1 MAQTCAALGVYNAFE
16 LLVLI
21 CITFKRRKGLYFWS
35 LLLATLGIIPYAVG
49 WVLVHFKLTV
59 AYAGMI
65 IDSVGWVLMVTGQSV
80 VLYSRL
86 HLVLHSSTT
95 LRAVLWMII
104 FNGVVWHISITILV
118 FGSSYSPLQNRR
130 GFNHVFNVLEKVQMT
145 CFCLQEFIISGLY
158 LWKTLD
164 ILRTAFGN
172 KRKFLWQLFGIN
184 IVIVAMDIALLVVEY
199 KNHFTWEQGLKVVIY
214 SIKLKLEFAVLGEL
228 VEFVQSR
235 GCTSSASHAEF
246 RNPGFVEL
254 SDNHSKAKVAKSR
267 SSSMPE
273 VLHLENL
280 ERRPSYETRT
290 KKLQRQGSGSG
301 NTMVTTRIEIE
312 ENSVE
317 EGDDRS
323 TCQLYDDAIHEIS
336 REMSRP

>member
-1 MAQTCAALGVYNAFE
+1 MISL
-16 LLVLI
+16 
-21 CITFKRRKGLYFWS
+21 TFKRHKGLYFWS
-35 LLLATLGIIPYAVG
+35 LVLATLGIIPYAVG
-49 WVLVHFKLTV
+49 LTMVHFKATV
-59 AYAGMI
+59 EYAGMI
-65 IDSVGWVLMVTGQSV
+65 IDSIGWVLMVTGQSV

-86 HLVLHSSTT
+86 HLVLNNPAI

-104 FNGVVWHISITILV
+104 FNGVVWHISITILL
-118 FGSSYSPLQNRR
+118 FGSSYSPSQSKR
-130 GFNHVFNVLEKVQMT
+130 GFNHAFNVLEKVQMT

-158 LWKTLD
+158 LWRTLD
-164 ILRTAFGN
+164 ILRTAVGN
-172 KRKFLWQLFGIN
+172 KRQFMWQLFGIN

-235 GCTSSASHAEF
+235 GCTSSAPHTDF

-273 VLHLENL
+273 VVHLEHL
-280 ERRPSYETRT
+280 DRHPSYEIST
-290 KKLQRQGSGSG
+290 KKLQRHGTGSGHI
-301 NTMVTTRIEIE
+301 MATTRIDTE
-312 ENSVE
+312 EHSGE
-317 EGDDRS
+317 ARDDRS
-323 TCQLYDDAIHEIS
+323 TCALYDDAIHEIS